1 MQQFPIREER
11 NVNDV
16 ISMTDNEVTRTTFV
30 RTRPALHEAE
40 DKAGCYEA
48 EAENFVLE
56 TTLSSMT
63 LTSALHACS
72 CDV

>member
-16 ISMTDNEVTRTTFV
+16 ISMTDNEDRMTTFV
-30 RTRPALHEAE
+30 RTRPALHEA
-40 DKAGCYEA
+40 EA

-63 LTSALHACS
+63 LTSVLHACS